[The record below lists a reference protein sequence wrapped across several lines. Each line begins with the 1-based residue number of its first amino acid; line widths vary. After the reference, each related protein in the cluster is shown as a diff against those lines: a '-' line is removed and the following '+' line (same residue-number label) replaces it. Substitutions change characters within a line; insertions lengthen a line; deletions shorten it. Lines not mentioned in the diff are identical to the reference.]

1 MVLDHAE
8 VRVDEKVLSERDSG
22 NRKPVVTIY
31 DVARHAGVSPST
43 VSRALNKPGR
53 INKNTEKRIRDA
65 ASELGYRLNPMARAL
80 HTGRTGT
87 LALMVSDITN
97 PVYFDLIRGA
107 ERVAAGEGSTM
118 ILAESQESPELER
131 ASVEKLQPAVD
142 GVVLVGSRLSD
153 DDIRD
158 LAGVKPLILVNR
170 AVAGI
175 PAVIP
180 DIEPGVT
187 ELLDHLQSLGHRSI
201 GYLSGPNASWINQLR
216 WSTLFE
222 RAVERGL
229 SIVELGPSAP
239 TREGGEAMLPR
250 VRAAAVTAVVAYND
264 LMAMGLLRACRDAG
278 IRVPEELSIVGFDDI
293 FGADLTSPAL
303 TTVRSPM
310 RELGEQ
316 AVRNLLAEVGGAPLD
331 STLTLTTQL
340 IVRESTALQD

>member
-1 MVLDHAE
+1 MEPESHVEHE
-8 VRVDEKVLSERDSG
+8 YG

-53 INKNTEKRIRDA
+53 INRNTEKRIQEA

-97 PVYFDLIRGA
+97 PVYFELIRGA
-107 ERVAAGEGSTM
+107 ERVAAGEGSTLV
-118 ILAESQESPELER
+118 LAESQESPELER
-131 ASVEKLQPAVD
+131 ASVERLQPAVD

-153 DDIRD
+153 EDIRD
-158 LAGVKPLILVNR
+158 LSRVKPLILVNR
-170 AVAGI
+170 TVDGI
-175 PAVIP
+175 PAVVP

-187 ELLDHLQSLGHRSI
+187 ELLDHLQALGHRSI
-201 GYLSGPNASWINQLR
+201 GYLSGPTASWINELR
-216 WSTLFE
+216 WTTLFD

-229 SIVELGPSAP
+229 SIVELGPSVP
-239 TREGGEAMLPR
+239 TREGGAAILPR

-264 LMAMGLLRACRDAG
+264 LIAMGLLRACRDAG
-278 IRVPEELSIVGFDDI
+278 IRVPEDLSIVGFDDI

-310 RELGEQ
+310 RELGEG
-316 AVRNLLAEVGGAPLD
+316 AVRRLLAEIAGQPADNGLK
-331 STLTLTTQL
+331 LTTEL
-340 IVRESTALQD
+340 IVRESTAPMS